1 MALKYSAKADS
12 ERRNSRSAFRAIA
25 VSIAGIVLAGVA
37 VVAGSY
43 ALFTDEVRISNHL
56 VAGKM
61 EATLE
66 RTGYTVTRLNKE
78 GYLETIER
86 DESGKPVDFTG
97 STDLNIFGMSDEEK
111 IVPGSSYSATMLLSN
126 ESDAAF
132 GYWLELRITEGA
144 DTALAQQL
152 VLEVDLPGT
161 GNDEKVYFS
170 EISGSVLSLG
180 SESNALSEVGLKQS
194 QSFTVTVAFESLDGG
209 ENDKAQDQELAF
221 DLVVYAVQVTA

>member
-1 MALKYSAKADS
+1 MKYSAREDS
-12 ERRNSRSAFRAIA
+12 RERNRKSAFRAVALSVAGIA
-25 VSIAGIVLAGVA
+25 VAASA

-61 EATLE
+61 EATLG

-78 GYLETIER
+78 GYLETVTV
-86 DESGKPVDFTG
+86 DESKAPTDFTG
-97 STDLNIFGMSDEEK
+97 STDLNIFGMSEEEK

-132 GYWLELRITEGA
+132 GYWLELKVTGGA

-152 VLEVDLPGT
+152 VLSVDLPGDT
-161 GNDEKVYFS
+161 NDKEVYFS
-170 EISGSVLSLG
+170 EISGEALSLG
-180 SESNALSEVGLKQS
+180 TETSPLSEIGLKES
-194 QSFTVTVAFESLDGG
+194 EAFTVSVSFANLSGKV
-209 ENDKAQDQELAF
+209 NDQAQGQELAF
-221 DLVVYAVQVTA
+221 DLVVYAVQATA